1 MAIVETLRVNFEAD
15 ASALSAQLS
24 ALSAR
29 LVSLGSVLDG
39 IGAVWASGISGGAA
53 QVSSAALTVAQGAN
67 FASSAATAAAQ
78 RAGLQLSQGF
88 ARGISS
94 GSGAVMQAVNRVVNA
109 AVARI
114 RAALQIHSP
123 SRVTF
128 ELGGNFGFGFAD
140 GIAATLD
147 KTEQSAQQLAVGAR
161 DMLTPAAQPSVQIA
175 DGGVAQSLARAVS
188 TALGGTNIVIPL
200 NVDGM
205 KLGEASIRGINRVRS
220 STGKL
225 MLDI

>member
-15 ASALSAQLS
+15 ASALTAQLS

-29 LVSLGSVLDG
+29 LAGLGSALDG
-39 IGAVWASGISGGAA
+39 IGAAWASGISGGAA
-53 QVSSAALTVAQGAN
+53 QVSSAALSVAQGAN
-67 FASSAATAAAQ
+67 FASSAATAAARQ
-78 RAGLQLSQGF
+78 AGLRLSQGF

-109 AVARI
+109 AIARI
-114 RAALQIHSP
+114 RAALKIHSP

-128 ELGGNFGFGFAD
+128 ELGGNFGAGFAD
-140 GIAATLD
+140 GIAATLGR
-147 KTEQSAQQLAVGAR
+147 TRQSAQQLAAGAG
-161 DMLTPAAQPSVQIA
+161 DMLTPAAQQGARIE
-175 DGGVAQSLARAVS
+175 GGGAAQSLAEAVS
-188 TALGGTNIVIPL
+188 AALGGTNIVIPL